1 MKMWNNLEQIFYSTF
16 FGKMKTITINNVE
29 VEFQVIEN
37 EIFANSLQIAKVFEK
52 EHDEVVA
59 EIDEMSCDFEIH
71 DGTCHID
78 ELYSKSV
85 KWSTYIDEN
94 GQEQKMCLLSKDG
107 FVFLFI
113 RFDVTYAI
121 EQEWG
126 LRYIKAYNA
135 AKDELIRTNTQKGKA

>member
-1 MKMWNNLEQIFYSTF
+1 
-16 FGKMKTITINNVE
+16 MKTIMINNVE

-59 EIDEMSCDFEIH
+59 EIDDMSCDFEIH

-94 GQEQKMCLLSKDG
+94 GQEQEMCLLSKDG

-135 AKDELIRTNTQKGKA
+135 AKDELIYTNAQRKKHETDE